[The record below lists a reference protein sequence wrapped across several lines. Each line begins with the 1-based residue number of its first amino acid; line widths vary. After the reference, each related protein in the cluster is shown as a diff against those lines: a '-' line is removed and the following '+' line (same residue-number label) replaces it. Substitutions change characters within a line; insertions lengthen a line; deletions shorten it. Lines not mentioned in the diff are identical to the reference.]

1 MGDVDGGVVS
11 DFPNNGPVLADPVL
25 IVFEYLPITTYRFGV
40 NQRAFVG

>member
-1 MGDVDGGVVS
+1 MGDVDGALVP
-11 DFPNNGPVLADPVL
+11 DLPEDGPVLADPVL